1 MQCND
6 HYSRTHRIPK
16 YKKMTTTTQD
26 NRNIWMKTN
35 EKNLKTPNGY
45 SDVIEKKWTDNA
57 MTQRLTMIDKT
68 L

>member
-16 YKKMTTTTQD
+16 YKKMTTRTQD

-35 EKNLKTPNGY
+35 EKNLKTPNG
-45 SDVIEKKWTDNA
+45 
-57 MTQRLTMIDKT
+57 
-68 L
+68 